1 MDSNQP
7 TGEEKTREEATPNEP
22 EFTYELSSRER
33 AALERLRAADQ
44 TLPRLVLQDGEV
56 VIWHTNPLVGFALIM
71 EALGTTDENL
81 ARGLVNRLR
90 SVSDN
95 AGLDVIELNY
105 QLAMVTSEK
114 PRTAREAALNAQF
127 AAVDLAVKSAVERF
141 RYNEHMKWENNES
154 RMQAAHM
161 ATSDICKLARTC
173 VMLSEEITRCRAA
186 SEQPIGKAAQPE
198 GQASSRLS
206 QASPPALTCSQ
217 AVPMPPVEDAART
230 VVPLARKAARRHGQA
245 RP

>member
-105 QLAMVTSEK
+105 QLAMVTS
-114 PRTAREAALNAQF
+114 
-127 AAVDLAVKSAVERF
+127 
-141 RYNEHMKWENNES
+141 
-154 RMQAAHM
+154 
-161 ATSDICKLARTC
+161 
-173 VMLSEEITRCRAA
+173 
-186 SEQPIGKAAQPE
+186 
-198 GQASSRLS
+198 
-206 QASPPALTCSQ
+206 
-217 AVPMPPVEDAART
+217 
-230 VVPLARKAARRHGQA
+230 
-245 RP
+245 